1 MGEVGDTKLAA
12 LDQVGEDA
20 LFEKLTNGTSVTDLI
35 REHNVG
41 WKLWYRWLDSAQ
53 GRRQRYQEALDM
65 AGHFYAARAVQTA
78 QQADV
83 GSVNVARLQ
92 VDTDKW
98 YAAKLNQQYDT
109 RQRDVAVN
117 ISVTDLHAQA
127 AALLASVQA
136 NDDVIEGEWSDAEDD
151 V

>member
-12 LDQVGEDA
+12 LDQVGEDV

-35 REHNVG
+35 REQNVG
-41 WKLWYRWLDSAQ
+41 WRLWYRWLDKAQ

-136 NDDVIEGEWSDAEDD
+136 SDDVIEGEWSDAEDD

>member
-1 MGEVGDTKLAA
+1 MGEIGNAKLAA
-12 LDQVGEDA
+12 LDQVGEEE
-20 LFEKLTNGTSVTDLI
+20 LFEKLTTGTSVTDLI
-35 REHNVG
+35 REYNVG
-41 WKLWYRWLDSAQ
+41 WKLWYRWLDSAK

-78 QQADV
+78 QQADA

-136 NDDVIEGEWSDAEDD
+136 SDDVIEGEWSDAEDD

>member
-35 REHNVG
+35 REQNVG
-41 WKLWYRWLDSAQ
+41 WRLWYRWLDKAQ

>member
-1 MGEVGDTKLAA
+1 MGEIGNAKLAA
-12 LDQVGEDA
+12 LDQVGEEE
-20 LFEKLTNGTSVTDLI
+20 LFEKLTTGTSVTDLI
-35 REHNVG
+35 REYNVG